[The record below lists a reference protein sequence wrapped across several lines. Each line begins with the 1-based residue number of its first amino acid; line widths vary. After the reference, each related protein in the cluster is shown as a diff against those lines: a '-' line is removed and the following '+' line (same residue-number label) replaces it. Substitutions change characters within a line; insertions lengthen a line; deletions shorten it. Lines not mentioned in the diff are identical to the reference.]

1 MNPFHHDIEAA
12 LLAGDWGRLERDA
25 RAWVRAVE
33 STGEKDPRPY
43 FALNILHLIRGNF
56 PAAWKLHA
64 QALQEADDIAL
75 LRYLMKAS
83 KRGKSRSRIGFT
95 SSRILSPQS
104 PVWPLANSAF
114 MMSFFLAGSF
124 SKRMA
129 LEKFS
134 AAVSRFPRAA

>member
-33 STGEKDPRPY
+33 STGEKDPRPF

-56 PAAWKLHA
+56 AAAWKLHA

-75 LRYLMKAS
+75 VRDWVGAIADRHSDNAQAHLIQGLFLAQSGQSEHSM
-83 KRGKSRSRIGFT
+83 
-95 SSRILSPQS
+95 SSYKEAAKLAPQS
-104 PVWPLANSAF
+104 AYPHY
-114 MMSFFLAGSF
+114 FLAQI
-124 SKRMA
+124 
-129 LEKFS
+129 
-134 AAVSRFPRAA
+134 